1 MAGGFLDRLLGR
13 SGAPPPAEVQAVVKE
28 LDRLGG
34 ERPSLAGPIAVLR
47 DVLPVLFGSPVP
59 DTPVSLDREQAAAKL
74 AGGVP
79 LLRSETVSVDLPS
92 FRERWRGVCGV
103 LARHGNPAAAPL
115 AEALEAGRLDGAE
128 LVREVLA
135 GRPEA
140 VHARADELGLDA
152 ALAATALR
160 LTLFPWLSRVNTAL
174 TPLRDG
180 ALWERGYCPTCGS
193 WPLLGELRG
202 LDQTRYL
209 RCGLC
214 AAGWE
219 VPRLLCPFCDTRDHE
234 KLGYFYPEGG
244 QGRFRVT
251 TCEGCR
257 GYVKATTTLLPLNPP
272 QLLLT
277 DVTTLDLDLAAAHRG
292 YAPPA

>member
-1 MAGGFLDRLLGR
+1 
-13 SGAPPPAEVQAVVKE
+13 VKE

-34 ERPSLAGPIAVLR
+34 ERPSLAGPIALLR
-47 DVLPVLFGSPVP
+47 DVLPLLYEPPVP
-59 DTPVSLDREQAAAKL
+59 DILVSLDRGQAAAKL
-74 AGGVP
+74 GGGVP
-79 LLRSETVSVDLPS
+79 LLRGETLPVDLPS
-92 FRERWRGVCGV
+92 FRERWRGVCGALV
-103 LARHGNPAAAPL
+103 RHGNAAASPL
-115 AEALEAGRLDGAE
+115 AEALEAGRLDAAE
-128 LVREVLA
+128 MVGETLS

-140 VHARADELGLDA
+140 LHARADELGLDA
-152 ALAATALR
+152 ALAATVLR
-160 LTLFPWLSRVNTAL
+160 LVLFPWLSRVNASL

-180 ALWERGYCPTCGS
+180 ASWERGYCPTCGS
-193 WPLLGELRG
+193 WPLLGEFRG

-219 VPRLLCPFCDTRDHE
+219 VPRLLCPFCGTRDHE

-244 QGRFRVT
+244 QSRFRVT
-251 TCEGCR
+251 TCEECR
-257 GYVKATTTLLPLNPP
+257 GYVKAATALLPLNPP

-277 DVTTLDLDLAAAHRG
+277 DVTTLDLDLAAAQRG